1 MGKLLQADGYEE
13 ATKVDGRMALAENTG
28 NLLET
33 MEEGQDTVP
42 DDKAI
47 QSAGLEGTRTGQ
59 LPKRDMESSLNA
71 EQYPDQQRNSPPRL
85 YKPDELLR
93 ASM

>member
-1 MGKLLQADGYEE
+1 MGKLLQAGGYEE

-33 MEEGQDTVP
+33 MEEGQGTIP

-47 QSAGLEGTRTGQ
+47 
-59 LPKRDMESSLNA
+59 
-71 EQYPDQQRNSPPRL
+71 
-85 YKPDELLR
+85 
-93 ASM
+93 